1 MAPSAR
7 KCPTGITRLYSG
19 AMKTAIS
26 VPEATAHRIDA
37 SARRHGMTRS
47 EFYRRAAER
56 FADELDAEDT
66 TARVNSAIAAA
77 GQPSAETEVLR
88 RGSGDVITQGVW

>member
-1 MAPSAR
+1 
-7 KCPTGITRLYSG
+7 
-19 AMKTAIS
+19 MKTTIS
-26 VPEATAHRIDA
+26 VPEAMAHRIDA
-37 SARRHGMTRS
+37 SALRHGMTRS

-66 TARVNSAIAAA
+66 TARVNEDTTARVNTAIAAA

-88 RGSGDVITQGVW
+88 RGSGDVITQDVW